1 MKTRFGGLSQ
11 SVVYFKNCWY
21 RIHDMLCSY
30 PVSTPLAFLF
40 GVFSHITSLTP
51 LPLSEAKPSRHWRTD
66 THPESAQS
74 GLLGRDSGG
83 SAVRKQTSARSFHLA
98 GVSGLPSLSWALPS
112 ISGADCCVW
121 AHTGGSGGALWDS
134 PRVTRHCFWWCAP
147 TPDSLVVRELGATY
161 CCTLSLWQVPV
172 TSLAAFPGAW
182 VPPVQYGSGRAGDS
196 DALAA
201 RAWVTCPL
209 LESNLG
215 KSKENTR
222 IASEGE
228 EK

>member
-1 MKTRFGGLSQ
+1 MTVKNTDWCHCLGSSKAPAVYPPWLLHHQCTYQHRENAKTQNLSVTMKTRFGGLSQ

-147 TPDSLVVRELGATY
+147 TPDSLVV
-161 CCTLSLWQVPV
+161 
-172 TSLAAFPGAW
+172 
-182 VPPVQYGSGRAGDS
+182 
-196 DALAA
+196 
-201 RAWVTCPL
+201 
-209 LESNLG
+209 
-215 KSKENTR
+215 
-222 IASEGE
+222 
-228 EK
+228 